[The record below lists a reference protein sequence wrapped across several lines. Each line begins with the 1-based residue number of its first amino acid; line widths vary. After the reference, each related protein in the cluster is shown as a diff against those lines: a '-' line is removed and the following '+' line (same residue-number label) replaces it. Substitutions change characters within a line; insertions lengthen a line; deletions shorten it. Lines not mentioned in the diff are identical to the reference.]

1 MADIFVSYATEDRS
15 RAQALAEALEQRGW
29 SVWWDRKIPL
39 GQSFDKVI
47 EDAIA
52 AARCLVVLWS
62 RASIA
67 SEWVRSEA
75 SEGKRRGILVPVF
88 IEPVDA
94 PLAFRLLNGADL
106 SDWDAGTSHRE
117 LATLT
122 ERIAEIL
129 TQPPTVEPPPLLPAA
144 DNEQPRRT
152 GGRVAN
158 WQRWLVRGAAILV
171 VVAALYGAYAAG
183 GRRPQ
188 PPTDVPQSARAST
201 PASNASRSNAPQPA
215 AFDDPSDLID
225 AITRLGEPGLGT
237 PGSLALRMFDMQDL
251 AVQIMF
257 VPPEQGA
264 MFGLGP
270 GAVVYRVDKGLAQ
283 AAGLRAGDVLAAIN
297 RRRISTEDDLR
308 GALRAIGPGKSQYEI
323 RRGKEVLTV
332 QIDCRTCTLP

>member
-62 RASIA
+62 RASVA

-75 SEGKRRGILVPVF
+75 SEGKRRGILVPIF

-94 PLAFRLLNGADL
+94 PLAFRLLNGANL
-106 SDWDAGTSHRE
+106 SDWEAGTAHDE

-122 ERIAEIL
+122 ERITEIL
-129 TQPPTVEPPPLLPAA
+129 TQPRTVEPPRLPAA
-144 DNEQPRRT
+144 DSEQARRT
-152 GGRVAN
+152 RGRAPN
-158 WQRWLVRGAAILV
+158 WRRWLARGTAIVV

-183 GRRPQ
+183 GRRQQ
-188 PPTDVPQSARAST
+188 PNDAPSSAAAST
-201 PASNASRSNAPQPA
+201 PASNASRSNGPQPA
-215 AFDDPSDLID
+215 ALDDPSGLID
-225 AITRLGEPGLGT
+225 AIKRLGDSNVGT
-237 PGSLALRMFDMQDL
+237 QGSLALRVFELQDL
-251 AVQIMF
+251 ALQIMF

-264 MFGLGP
+264 VFGLGP
-270 GAVVYRVDKGLAQ
+270 GAVIYRVDKGLAQ
-283 AAGLRAGDVLAAIN
+283 SAGLRAGDVVATIN
-297 RRRISTEDDLR
+297 GRKISTEDDLR
-308 GALRAIGPGKSQYEI
+308 GALGAIGPGKSQYEI

-332 QIDCRTCTLP
+332 QIDCPTCTR

>member
-62 RASIA
+62 RASVA

-94 PLAFRLLNGADL
+94 PLAFRLLNGANL
-106 SDWDAGTSHRE
+106 SDWEAGTAHDE

-122 ERIAEIL
+122 ERITEIL
-129 TQPPTVEPPPLLPAA
+129 TQPRPVEPPRLPAA
-144 DNEQPRRT
+144 DSEQARRT
-152 GGRVAN
+152 RGRAPN
-158 WQRWLVRGAAILV
+158 WRRWLARGTAILV

-183 GRRPQ
+183 GRRQQ
-188 PPTDVPQSARAST
+188 PPNDAPSPAAAST
-201 PASNASRSNAPQPA
+201 PASNASRSNGPQPTA
-215 AFDDPSDLID
+215 LDDPSGLID
-225 AITRLGEPGLGT
+225 AIKRLGDPNVGT
-237 PGSLALRMFDMQDL
+237 QGSLALTVFELQDL
-251 AVQIMF
+251 ALQIMF

-264 MFGLGP
+264 VFGLGP
-270 GAVVYRVDKGLAQ
+270 GAVIYRVDKGLAQ
-283 AAGLRAGDVLAAIN
+283 SAGLRAGDVVATIN
-297 RRRISTEDDLR
+297 GRKISTEDDLR
-308 GALRAIGPGKSQYEI
+308 GALGAIGPGKSQYEI

-332 QIDCRTCTLP
+332 QIDCPTCTRS